1 MNASVAQYLVTANYH
16 EHIEYAY
23 SLIRERSKA
32 GFYNLRLDQ
41 NIWCVDSDLNRKVRS
56 ILDSQGYK
64 TYFSSG
70 LKDGMPHTHIYW

>member
-1 MNASVAQYLVTANYH
+1 MNASAAQDLVTANYQ
-16 EHIEYAY
+16 EHIEHAFI
-23 SLIRERSKA
+23 LIKERSKA

-41 NIWCVDSDLNRKVRS
+41 NVWCVDSDLNRKVRS
-56 ILDSQGYK
+56 VLDSLGYN